1 MRVTKIICDKCKKE
15 ITGGWFEVVARK
27 DTTDGSGM
35 NLNSNHEYCDECV
48 NKILAFANA
57 TEVSEAEKEKGKK
70 TLPEHTSDKKKQIV
84 PVTDKM
90 TKTEKIK
97 HLYNQGCSNQYIANE
112 VGTTENTVSVTICQL
127 RKKGVIV

>member
-35 NLNSNHEYCDECV
+35 NLNSNHEYCEECV

-57 TEVSEAEKEKGKK
+57 TEVSEAEKQKGKK

-90 TKTEKIK
+90 RRRRKLNT
-97 HLYNQGCSNQYIANE
+97 Y
-112 VGTTENTVSVTICQL
+112 TT
-127 RKKGVIV
+127 RGVQRST

>member
-15 ITGGWFEVVARK
+15 ITGDWFEVVARK
-27 DTTDGSGM
+27 EDGNSGI
-35 NLNSNHEYCDECV
+35 NLNSNHEYCEACV

-57 TEVSEAEKEKGKK
+57 TEVSEVEKEKEKK
-70 TLPEHTSDKKKQIV
+70 TLQDHTSDKKKQIV

-90 TKTEKIK
+90 TKAEKIK
-97 HLYNQGCSNQYIANE
+97 HLYNQGCSKKYIANE